1 MSNRKAFTLIEV
13 LISVALLGIILPPLF
28 SVVEMMRT
36 SNEHLLTSL
45 EKTKQVTKATKVLF
59 LDILG
64 SDGNIEIKKDEFARL
79 CIEDTSN
86 SLYNLSG
93 SKVCWVVLKED
104 NVLARIEGHTFN
116 MPLKSED
123 RVEVD
128 TVASNIELFDA
139 YHEKDKIV
147 VSIKEVGKKPLSFLV
162 QGIRLPLSAVTSQ
175 TQNVNNANNVS
186 GQQRR
191 PTPNTLPNKAQELR
205 DSSGNP
211 IYGYDGKP
219 RKKEIKKSKN
229 KKNKTNRNN
238 RKRTNGRNSRNNT
251 GGQNTNP
258 INGKQPSNPAKTNT
272 TGQTS
277 TVR

>member
-36 SNEHLLTSL
+36 SNDHLLTSL

-64 SDGNIEIKKDEFARL
+64 SDGNIEITKDEFARL

-93 SKVCWVVLKED
+93 SKVCWVVLKE
-104 NVLARIEGHTFN
+104 NNILARIEGHSFT

-128 TVASNIELFDA
+128 TVASDIELFDA
-139 YHEKDKIV
+139 YHEKDKV
-147 VSIKEVGKKPLSFLV
+147 VITIKEVGKEPISFLV
-162 QGIRLPLSAVTSQ
+162 QGIRLPLSAVTSK
-175 TQNVNNANNVS
+175 TQQVNNANNVS
-186 GQQRR
+186 SQQRE
-191 PTPNTLPNKAQELR
+191 PAQNAQPNTVQNLR

-219 RKKEIKKSKN
+219 RKKEIKKVKN
-229 KKNKTNRNN
+229 KKT
-238 RKRTNGRNSRNNT
+238 SNT
-251 GGQNTNP
+251 STSNTNAT
-258 INGKQPSNPAKTNT
+258 GNT
-272 TGQTS
+272 S
-277 TVR
+277 SVR